1 MLDGLIDDDTF
12 NALTANEFV
21 HKDFGACEDILVP
34 LVVIDVFD
42 ERAHP
47 KAFFVLIGVAVEH
60 QVNIVLAAEGGV
72 ASVKQLLLEGAKLL
86 LEFIVITYQL
96 LKPFEYSVALDGGT
110 DSPTPVFEFNVGHG
124 HI

>member
-1 MLDGLIDDDTF
+1 MVR
-12 NALTANEFV
+12 EHEPEV
-21 HKDFGACEDILVP
+21 VLV
-34 LVVIDVFD
+34 L
-42 ERAHP
+42 ECR
-47 KAFFVLIGVAVEH
+47 
-60 QVNIVLAAEGGV
+60 V
-72 ASVKQLLLEGAKLL
+72 ASIQKLLFEGAKLL